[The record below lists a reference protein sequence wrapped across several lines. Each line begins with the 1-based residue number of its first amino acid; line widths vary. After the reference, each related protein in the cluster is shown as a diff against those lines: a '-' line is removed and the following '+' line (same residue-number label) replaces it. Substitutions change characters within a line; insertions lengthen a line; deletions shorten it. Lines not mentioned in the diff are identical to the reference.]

1 MPLIPQTLARI
12 STSISSVF
20 IHRSDAKYKAS
31 AATKYIKFTFQTLL
45 ACGVNT
51 YLVLFKYPGFSY
63 HPFKFTTL
71 LHTPQTRTV
80 IFPHSSVGK
89 ETAWKA
95 GDPGWIPG
103 LGRSPAE
110 GNGNP
115 FRYSR
120 LENPMDRGAWQAR
133 VHGVTKSLTWHSD

>member
-71 LHTPQTRTV
+71 LHTPKLELSSSLIAQLVKKLHERQETQVGFLGWEDPLQKEMAT
-80 IFPHSSVGK
+80 HSGIL
-89 ETAWKA
+89 AWRIPWTEE
-95 GDPGWIPG
+95 PG
-103 LGRSPAE
+103 
-110 GNGNP
+110 
-115 FRYSR
+115 R
-120 LENPMDRGAWQAR
+120 LESMGSQR
-133 VHGVTKSLTWHSD
+133 V